1 MFLSLASHQLLLIL
15 RAGFTRDRQ
24 QWKCDEIT
32 AAVLCF
38 KAQDLD
44 RLGTRIK
51 YSGGVS
57 PGHLLLSE
65 RVCAQMHFRHH
76 FREAT
81 GSLGSPSPSG
91 EELLAQE

>member
-1 MFLSLASHQLLLIL
+1 MSPLSGKLSVHIFPSLWIIFSFSFTVSFKKEVFLSLASHQLLLIL
-15 RAGFTRDRQ
+15 RAGFSRDRQ

-51 YSGGVS
+51 YSEG
-57 PGHLLLSE
+57 
-65 RVCAQMHFRHH
+65 
-76 FREAT
+76 
-81 GSLGSPSPSG
+81 
-91 EELLAQE
+91 